1 MKRGSSNKSD
11 LYFQTFSSEPPPM
24 DEVPMNSDEPT
35 SDFINETVAP
45 PPFDEEDNGDGISF
59 SQADLQA
66 ISRSRLL
73 SPIQNRTADHGSDS
87 SLSAS
92 TGVSYS
98 SYVRR
103 LMFSRR

>member
-1 MKRGSSNKSD
+1 
-11 LYFQTFSSEPPPM
+11 M